1 MDNFDY
7 KKYLSEGKLLKEEV
21 TENRFLSED
30 FPGKG
35 EIVKAEDLNYD
46 MLDYFDRMNV
56 KLLINTKSKKNIK
69 GSVGTMFNDLVFN
82 GGDIDKKDIVSV
94 KIYEVEVKE
103 TKNTS
108 TIYEKEVNGRYGL
121 KYSGK
126 ITKGTDADFPYQ
138 ISVSGGN
145 AEGDN
150 GSFSGF
156 EATEEGA
163 KNRAETKLKE
173 LAKYGTFSKEDKM
186 RIKAGLK
193 K

>member
-1 MDNFDY
+1 MNNFDL
-7 KKYLSEGKLLKEEV
+7 KKYLAEGKLLKEEV

-94 KIYEVEVKE
+94 KIYEV
-103 TKNTS
+103 
-108 TIYEKEVNGRYGL
+108 
-121 KYSGK
+121 
-126 ITKGTDADFPYQ
+126 
-138 ISVSGGN
+138 
-145 AEGDN
+145 
-150 GSFSGF
+150 
-156 EATEEGA
+156 
-163 KNRAETKLKE
+163 
-173 LAKYGTFSKEDKM
+173 
-186 RIKAGLK
+186 
-193 K
+193 